1 MLDGAA
7 SCALD
12 ILISLNPL
20 LRGVVAD
27 DSTLLAED
35 GAKTGGAVLLGK
47 TREADG

>member
-12 ILISLNPL
+12 VLISLNPL

-27 DSTLLAED
+27 STLLAED
-35 GAKTGGAVLLGK
+35 EAKTGGAVVLGK

>member
-1 MLDGAA
+1 MINFGHT
-7 SCALD
+7 
-12 ILISLNPL
+12 

-27 DSTLLAED
+27 ASTLLAED